1 MFALCCAICAG
12 SWVSIKREGMQMD
25 STMGGSFMKLFGYIS
40 GGNAAGAKIEM
51 TAPVL
56 TKVRFMFFWCKQ
68 LGSAMCRMC
77 TTIPKELA
85 IGLSVCC
92 SA

>member
-1 MFALCCAICAG
+1 
-12 SWVSIKREGMQMD
+12 VSIQREGMQMD

-56 TKVRFMFFWCKQ
+56 TKVGRQ
-68 LGSAMCRMC
+68 LR
-77 TTIPKELA
+77 
-85 IGLSVCC
+85 SVLVLL
-92 SA
+92 